1 MPDAEDEESK
11 TGRGNL
17 TEGRGKVEDGEPL
30 PGPKV
35 RNQDHRAIGRGQPPR
50 RLRQGRGQGA
60 TVNCSKIGYVIGIT

>member
-17 TEGRGKVEDGEPL
+17 TEGRGKVEDREPL

-35 RNQDHRAIGRGQPPR
+35 RNQDHRAGAISQEAEDG
-50 RLRQGRGQGA
+50 GA
-60 TVNCSKIGYVIGIT
+60 TA